1 MNKTY
6 FSITANNTV
15 WVLNRIT
22 SLLRKRNYNIWE
34 LNLTFDNNKMANF
47 LMYIDTENV
56 KAEQIANQILKL
68 YDVKNV
74 EIIDDLRRIK
84 KVFYV
89 YSYKKEDFEKLSIY
103 PDKIVEI
110 PNNFVWIY
118 ILDFEIGENFQK
130 ELKNSGLRFYE
141 KSI

>member
-1 MNKTY
+1 MKTF

-34 LNLTFDNNKMANF
+34 LNLTFDNNNMANF
-47 LMYIDTENV
+47 LLTIDTENV
-56 KAEQIANQILKL
+56 DSKQIADQILKL
-68 YDVKNV
+68 YDVKSV

-89 YSYKKEDFEKLSIY
+89 YSSELEKLENLQIK

-110 PNNFVWIY
+110 PHNFVWIY
-118 ILDFEIGENFQK
+118 ILDYEKWDNFSNYLQTTW
-130 ELKNSGLRFYE
+130 LKFYE

>member
-1 MNKTY
+1 MNTY

-34 LNLTFDNNKMANF
+34 LNLTFDEKWFANF
-47 LMYIDTENV
+47 LLQIDTSEID
-56 KAEQIANQILKL
+56 ASQIANQILKL

-74 EIIDDLRRIK
+74 EVIEDLRRIK

-89 YSYKKEDFEKLSIY
+89 YLKDKNEFEKFSKK

-110 PNNFVWIY
+110 PDSFVWIY
-118 ILDFEIGENFQK
+118 ILDYEVWREFNK
-130 ELKNSGLRFYE
+130 ELKDSGVRFYE

>member
-1 MNKTY
+1 MNKIY
-6 FSITANNTV
+6 FNITANNTI

-22 SLLRKRNYNIWE
+22 NLLRKRNYNIWE

-56 KAEQIANQILKL
+56 EVEQIANQILKL

-89 YSYKKEDFEKLSIY
+89 YSDKKEIFEKLSIF

-110 PNNFVWIY
+110 PKNFVWIY
-118 ILDFEIGENFQK
+118 VLDFEIGENFQK
-130 ELKNSGLRFYE
+130 ELKKSGIRFYE
-141 KSI
+141 KII

>member
-1 MNKTY
+1 METY

-15 WVLNRIT
+15 WVLNRIA

-34 LNLTFDNNKMANF
+34 LNLTFDNDKMANF
-47 LMYIDTENV
+47 LLKIDTENV
-56 KAEQIANQILKL
+56 DAEQIANQILKL

-74 EIIDDLRRIK
+74 EIINDLRRIK

-89 YSYKKEDFEKLSIY
+89 YSSKKEDFEKFSIKA
-103 PDKIVEI
+103 DKIVEI
-110 PNNFVWIY
+110 PNSFVAIY
-118 ILDFEIGENFQK
+118 IIDYDNAEDFKNELQK
-130 ELKNSGLRFYE
+130 SGLRFYE

>member
-1 MNKTY
+1 MKTY
-6 FSITANNTV
+6 FSITSNNTV

-22 SLLRKRNYNIWE
+22 GLLRKRNYNIWE
-34 LNLTFDNNKMANF
+34 LNLTFDNKGMANF
-47 LMYIDTENV
+47 LIYIDTENV
-56 KAEQIANQILKL
+56 DKEQIANQILKL
-68 YDVKNV
+68 YDVKSV
-74 EIIDDLRRIK
+74 EIINDLRRIK

-89 YSYKKEDFEKLSIY
+89 YSEDKDKLENLEKT

-118 ILDFEIGENFQK
+118 ILDYEVGEKFSDYLK
-130 ELKNSGLRFYE
+130 ETGLRFYE